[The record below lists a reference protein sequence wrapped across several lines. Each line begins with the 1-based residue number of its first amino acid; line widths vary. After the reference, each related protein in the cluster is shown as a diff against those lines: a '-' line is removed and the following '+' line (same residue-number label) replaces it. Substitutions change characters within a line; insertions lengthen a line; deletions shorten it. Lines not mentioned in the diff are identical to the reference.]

1 MGGKV
6 LDLPG
11 FKIFNQGLEHGIFV
25 FIEDKLEDNISTDVI
40 QQKLCDK
47 FDLSED
53 KAKEYI
59 RRATES
65 LKTKGK

>member
-11 FKIFNQGLEHGIFV
+11 FKIYEQGIFI
-25 FIEDKLEDNISTDVI
+25 FIEDKIEDNISVDVI
-40 QQKLCDK
+40 QDKLCKKYNISD
-47 FDLSED
+47 D

-59 RRATES
+59 ERAS
-65 LKTKGK
+65 ALMKGKK

>member
-11 FKIFNQGLEHGIFV
+11 FIIYEQGIFI
-25 FIEDKLEDNISTDVI
+25 FIEDKIEDNISVDVI
-40 QQKLCDK
+40 QDKLCKKYNISD
-47 FDLSED
+47 D

-59 RRATES
+59 ERVSALMKE
-65 LKTKGK
+65 KK

>member
-11 FKIFNQGLEHGIFV
+11 FKIYEQGIFI
-25 FIEDKLEDNISTDVI
+25 FIEDKIEDNISVDVI
-40 QQKLCDK
+40 QDKLCKKYNISD
-47 FDLSED
+47 D

-59 RRATES
+59 ERVSALMKE
-65 LKTKGK
+65 KK